1 MPTVAGK
8 KYAYTPA
15 GMKQA
20 AQAKKKIK
28 KTAMKKTATR
38 KGGRKMNAGKKKK

>member
-1 MPTVAGK
+1 MPQVAGK

-20 AQAKKKIK
+20 AQAKKRIK

-38 KGGRKMNAGKKKK
+38 KAGRKMSGRKKK